1 MPISPTLFLIL
12 SLLFYGCQE
21 PISKNSRDDSLQLL
35 ATAEKIALNVGD
47 MAPDFEL
54 TDQHRER
61 VRLSDFQGT
70 KNVILAF
77 FPLAFTS
84 GCRTELQRYQSDLS
98 FFNENN
104 TIVLAISVDAQ
115 PSQKTFA
122 EELGAQYQFLSD
134 WPDKEVS
141 RRYGILSQRGF
152 AERHTFVID
161 RQGIIQRIDS
171 GRDAI
176 DITGAKSACSVLG

>member
-1 MPISPTLFLIL
+1 MPINSKLFLIL

-21 PISKNSRDDSLQLL
+21 TTPENSQEGPLQT
-35 ATAEKIALNVGD
+35 AIAEKVVLKVGD
-47 MAPDFEL
+47 TAPDFEL

-61 VRLSDFQGT
+61 VRLSDFQGA
-70 KNVILAF
+70 KNVVLAF

-104 TIVLAISVDAQ
+104 TVVLAISVDAQ

-141 RRYGILSQRGF
+141 RRYGILSERGF

-161 RQGIIQRIDS
+161 KQGIIQRIDS

-176 DITGAKSACSVLG
+176 DITGAKSACSVLS